1 MFDELRLPA
10 RAFERHNGQPCDRC
24 RDLGAQVATH
34 LVETQIETGSGA
46 RRCQHVTVVV
56 GDIRMDG
63 MDRDALKEVFWPM
76 AHLPTAN
83 AWVVARARGDAGSVA
98 SAVRRV
104 VQGIDPEIGIVEL
117 STMGT
122 VLRDSLWRQRFAAF
136 LVGLLAA
143 LAVLIATGGLYAVI
157 AHAVERRMHELG
169 VRIALG
175 ATDGQVAQMVL
186 GHGVRLTA
194 IGTAPGAMLTMA
206 ASRVLAR

>member
-1 MFDELRLPA
+1 
-10 RAFERHNGQPCDRC
+10 
-24 RDLGAQVATH
+24 
-34 LVETQIETGSGA
+34 
-46 RRCQHVTVVV
+46 
-56 GDIRMDG
+56 
-63 MDRDALKEVFWPM
+63 M

-104 VQGIDPEIGIVEL
+104 VQGIDPEIGIVGL

-206 ASRVLAR
+206 ASHVLAREVHQAGDLPSMLVIAASGFLMLTLIACWVPTRRALTVDPVTTLRAE